1 MNDPYQWR
9 TLYATAM
16 LEGDQTQVRPRIEKA
31 QEAIHARMRE
41 LPQKFFI
48 GSEQRGLLLAHCSR
62 GGEGSRG
69 EMENLAGSGAI

>member
-1 MNDPYQWR
+1 MSEPTPRDWR

-16 LEGDQTQVRPRIEKA
+16 LEGDQTQVKPRIEKA

-48 GSEQRGLLLAHCSR
+48 GSEQRGLLLALQ
-62 GGEGSRG
+62 
-69 EMENLAGSGAI
+69 NLRRLKSAPKSI